1 MAIGRYRADLDF
13 GENAATAESAY
24 RRRTGWKYNGG
35 KMRLTEIRVTAKYCF
50 GSSPMVLA
58 NLAKVNFIHAPNGS
72 GKTTISNALSRQPLD
87 PDSRSHWQVAAT
99 ATSIRVFNEAYR
111 SMVLNEHVDGIFT
124 IGSESGAANSRI
136 SLLDQERVVRRAERD
151 GWIKKIGSD
160 VDRLTASGLLGEI
173 ETERLA
179 ASQAV
184 FERHKDVPEAVRET
198 VFKGFRGSR
207 DKFFKEAQSRYKPE
221 LVVEND
227 LTWDSL
233 EARNA
238 SLTGELQR
246 RSPLHGTSVNFL
258 LSEEQVAQLR
268 VDDVTTG
275 TGDLA
280 ALIQHLANGDWVS
293 QGRQHLENTN
303 NKCPFCQEDLPE
315 GFGSRLTAYFAAGY
329 DEALSLATS
338 ITTQVESHSKTLH
351 AELGSLKAAIGADAA
366 IDAQRLI
373 DAIDAIQTAA
383 ELVLSK
389 VSDKRRHP
397 TSRVDVSDIAPLI
410 SHLEELIEDANA
422 DITRHNKLIDH
433 SSMELQKLVKDGW
446 ALFVTSAET
455 SKHLKRYNGIS
466 AKKRTEVKG
475 LRSNIAVSLQADRDS
490 EEEIV
495 TLRNSISN
503 TAAVAERINKLL
515 EALGFHRFHLAI
527 TDSVAGGY
535 RIIRDDGSPAFDSL
549 SEGEK
554 SFLCF
559 AYFVESLT
567 GSSVS
572 GGTIEPVIAVIDD
585 PISSL
590 DSDTLFIVA
599 AYIRDIAKQVID
611 GQTNIEQLIVL
622 THNTQFHHEA
632 AYATDMGKAGDRHH
646 YRLRKGLDKIT
657 SVQDDGGRSKI
668 RGSYELLWQSVVDIA
683 DGDEDSPIAQVGV
696 FNIVRRI
703 IEGYFKTVGSTQSHE
718 RQQPLS
724 VADERLMSMFITWAN
739 SGSHTIIDDFAQSH
753 YIGGA
758 KDFLQLLQLFFEQQG
773 HGAHFDMMVRA
784 CGGESLLETGSVFD
798 RALAA

>member
-1 MAIGRYRADLDF
+1 
-13 GENAATAESAY
+13 
-24 RRRTGWKYNGG
+24 
-35 KMRLTEIRVTAKYCF
+35 
-50 GSSPMVLA
+50 MVLA

-87 PDSRSHWQVAAT
+87 PDSRSRWQIATT

-111 SMVLNEHVDGIFT
+111 STVLNEYVDGIFT
-124 IGSESGAANSRI
+124 IGSESGEANSKI
-136 SLLDQERVVRRAERD
+136 ALLDQERAVRRSDRD
-151 GWIKKIGSD
+151 RWTKEIGSD
-160 VDRLTASGLLGEI
+160 DGRPAASGLLREI

-179 ASQAV
+179 ASRAV
-184 FERHKDVPEAVRET
+184 FERHKDVPDAVRET

-207 DKFFKEAQSRYKPE
+207 EKFFKEAQSRYKPE
-221 LVVEND
+221 LVVENH
-227 LTWDSL
+227 LTWETL

-238 SLTGELQR
+238 SLTGELHR
-246 RSPLHGTSVNFL
+246 RSPLHGTSVDFL
-258 LSEEQVAQLR
+258 LSEEQIAQLR
-268 VDDVTTG
+268 VDDITTG

-280 ALIQHLANGDWVS
+280 DLIQHLANRDWVS
-293 QGRQHLENTN
+293 QGRQHLDNTN
-303 NKCPFCQEDLPE
+303 NKCPFCQEELPE
-315 GFGSRLTAYFAAGY
+315 GFGTRLTAYFAAGY
-329 DEALSLATS
+329 DEALSRAMN
-338 ITTQVESHSKTLH
+338 ITTQVESRSKTLH
-351 AELGSLKAAIGADAA
+351 AELTSLKTSIEADAT

-397 TSRVDVSDIAPLI
+397 TKRVDVHDVAPLI
-410 SHLEELIEDANA
+410 SHLNELIEDANA
-422 DITRHNKLIDH
+422 DITRHNDLIDH
-433 SSMELQKLVKDGW
+433 SSAELQRLVHDGW
-446 ALFVTSAET
+446 ALFLTAAGTS
-455 SKHLKRYNGIS
+455 SHLKRYNGIS
-466 AKKRTEVKG
+466 VKKRTKIEE
-475 LRSNIAVSLQADRDS
+475 LRSNIAVSLQADKDS
-490 EEEIV
+490 EEEIE

-503 TAAVAERINKLL
+503 TATVAERINKLL

-527 TDSVAGGY
+527 TDAVAGGY

-567 GSSVS
+567 GSTVS
-572 GGTIEPVIAVIDD
+572 GGNVEPVIAVIDD

-599 AYIRDIAKQVID
+599 AYIRDIAKQVVD

-632 AYATDMGKAGDRHH
+632 AYATDTAKVGDRRH

-657 SVQDDGGRSKI
+657 SVQDDGQRSKI

-724 VADERLMSMFITWAN
+724 VTDERLMSLFMTWAN

-753 YIGGA
+753 YIGDA

-773 HGAHFDMMVRA
+773 HSAHFDMMVRA
-784 CGGESLLETGSVFD
+784 CGGESLLKTGSVFD
-798 RALAA
+798 RARRSMAA